1 MILQGKP
8 VADAVLERT
17 RAYIQQN
24 NLKLKLAIITSGT
37 DPASA
42 IYARNKMN
50 ACASCGIDH
59 ELISM
64 PESSTTKDYAKMIAH
79 LNNDPKTTGIILQL
93 PLPSFINEK
102 QLIELIA
109 PEKDVDGFT
118 KKAKFPPC
126 TPAGILTIL
135 DYYKGKNWLEGKNAV
150 VIGRSSIVGSP
161 MATLLTSR
169 NATVTLCHSKTPDMT
184 YYTKNADVIVV
195 ATGKAKL
202 LKKEMV
208 KEGSTIIDVG
218 INRIDGKLYGDADF
232 ENLQDIC
239 DITPVPGGVGPM
251 TVATLVARIVM
262 LDKEV
267 KKQKSQEKTM

>member
-1 MILQGKP
+1 MQN
-8 VADAVLERT
+8 
-17 RAYIQQN
+17 YI
-24 NLKLKLAIITSGT
+24 
-37 DPASA
+37 
-42 IYARNKMN
+42 
-50 ACASCGIDH
+50 
-59 ELISM
+59 
-64 PESSTTKDYAKMIAH
+64 
-79 LNNDPKTTGIILQL
+79 
-93 PLPSFINEK
+93 
-102 QLIELIA
+102 
-109 PEKDVDGFT
+109 
-118 KKAKFPPC
+118 
-126 TPAGILTIL
+126 